1 MSVLPLKR
9 LGISHIYIFKG
20 TFSIGKPNYDI
31 PHQCFMFRKLIC
43 FDAISWNFWKFA
55 IDYPFPLCP
64 VEITAVCKK
73 CFESL
78 HQEFKKCIAE
88 ILLNPFLKVDEKVQ
102 LTSAKISYCQ
112 YTYRV
117 YGLKEFVYKSWNISS
132 AAWNKNHGFFLA
144 FRLHHDPSESN
155 LFLKKRTTKV
165 VVLPPSFCSTWWGP
179 ARETLTGWSDG
190 LWCWRIGGVRM
201 KRSGRSWPCQTSQ
214 KYSTWSSTWLS
225 T

>member
-1 MSVLPLKR
+1 
-9 LGISHIYIFKG
+9 
-20 TFSIGKPNYDI
+20 
-31 PHQCFMFRKLIC
+31 MFRVITSRISEMHCRNLAQPLSKGGRESAINFCKNLILP
-43 FDAISWNFWKFA
+43 IN
-55 IDYPFPLCP
+55 
-64 VEITAVCKK
+64 
-73 CFESL
+73 
-78 HQEFKKCIAE
+78 
-88 ILLNPFLKVDEKVQ
+88 
-102 LTSAKISYCQ
+102 
-112 YTYRV
+112 TYRV

-155 LFLKKRTTKV
+155 LFLKERTTKV

-190 LWCWRIGGVRM
+190 LWCLRIGDVRM

-214 KYSTWSSTWLS
+214 KCSTWSSTWLS